1 MKIHKKIF
9 SQALRWNNVFPL
21 LSTGSQI
28 SAATLVILI
37 KINPLTSAS
46 PLISDAPYMCYQLEI
61 VSYTNNVYTKMHIEV
76 CNNGALQK
84 LLVFT

>member
-1 MKIHKKIF
+1 MF

-46 PLISDAPYMCYQLEI
+46 ALISDAPYMWYQLEI

-76 CNNGALQK
+76 CNNGAFQK